1 MVLNKNLI
9 ILFAKGIPIGIS
21 NVLPGISGGTIAV
34 VLRIYDILIN
44 AIKDFNLKIILPIGI
59 GAIFGLISTASFVNY
74 LLEAYPS
81 FMTALIF
88 GLILASVKATIV
100 DIKKLTWINLLCLML
115 GFIIAFTLG
124 SQSLSTITSD
134 TIVNASK
141 LIFSGV
147 FASISM
153 LLPGISGAT
162 ILVMLGMYEYLLQA
176 LLTIN
181 IEVILIFLSSAI
193 VGVLAFAWILSYL
206 LKNYRSELMSSITG
220 LILGSAFI
228 VMPKS
233 LDIIDFFGIILGIII
248 ILFLSLASKH

>member
-1 MVLNKNLI
+1 MNKD
-9 ILFAKGIPIGIS
+9 ILLLFIKGIPFGIS

-44 AIKDFNLKIILPIGI
+44 AIKDFNLKILLPMGI
-59 GAIFGLISTASFVNY
+59 GAIFGLISTASLVNY
-74 LLEAYPS
+74 LLDAYPS

-88 GLILASVKATIV
+88 GLIVASVKATII
-100 DIKKLTWINLLCLML
+100 DIKKLTWINLLCLII
-115 GFIIAFTLG
+115 GFTIAFTLG
-124 SQSLSTITSD
+124 NQSLSTITSD

-147 FASISM
+147 FASVSM

-181 IEVILIFLSSAI
+181 IKVILVFVTSFL
-193 VGVLAFAWILSYL
+193 VGILAFAWILSYL
-206 LKNYRSELMSSITG
+206 LANYRSELMTLITG
-220 LILGSAFI
+220 LILGSSLV

-233 LDIIDFFGIILGIII
+233 LAFMDVLGMTLGIFIV
-248 ILFLSLASKH
+248 LFLSFISKD